1 MKKLNVTFST
11 VLQAQAH
18 KWEQKTRI
26 KKLIGV
32 INQRITDI
40 TVLKGGWIM
49 TNKVLRCVLKE
60 HPQLRDEWDTL
71 HARKDILKRLLWK
84 LP

>member
-1 MKKLNVTFST
+1 MKKLKRAYRDYEICRE
-11 VLQAQAH
+11 LR
-18 KWEQKTRI
+18 EQKTRI

-40 TVLKGGWIM
+40 KVLKGGWIM